1 MKALTGVIALMLAL
15 LLGASNVVFAA
26 EKATTPAVPAAQKKA
41 DKASPE
47 LMMTGK
53 VTQVGGNSFTI
64 VAKGRQRTFVAN
76 NFKTLPKVG
85 EIVDVTYTGTPGG
98 PMHAT
103 SVKSSKSNSSD

>member
-1 MKALTGVIALMLAL
+1 MKTLTGALAAMLAL
-15 LLGASNVVFAA
+15 LFGTLGNAIAA
-26 EKATTPAVPAAQKKA
+26 EKAATPGSPAVEKRI

-53 VTQVGGNSFTI
+53 VVKAGGNSFNI
-64 VAKGRQRTFVAN
+64 EAKGKQHTFVAN

-85 EIVDVTYTGTPGG
+85 AIVDVTYTGTAGG

-103 SVKSSKSNSSD
+103 TVKGSKSNTSE